1 MDPEHARK
9 VAVLGLPWET
19 TEDTLRLYFC
29 QFGLIEQVEVM
40 KDRYTSKS
48 RGFGFVTFMD
58 AASANRAL
66 AVEHTIDGRRCEA
79 KMALPKGDP
88 TPPRTTRVFIA
99 RIPPSVTEL
108 QFRSYF
114 EAFGKL
120 QDAYM
125 PRDHSK
131 QGFRGIGFVTY
142 ASADSVEK
150 VMAVKHWMNGHE
162 VAIDRATPKD
172 EPSALR
178 TMFARLPMGDTQRR
192 SFDNGAGIIGPGLT
206 SVNMLASNLLMGG
219 PSMESHFSN
228 LRSLSEDRSQHNT
241 DGSPCSSHRNS
252 LDSNSSVDMSVQAA
266 QAQVNAQAAQ
276 QHAAMVNAGFSVGF
290 GNTSDRGVVSHSAQ
304 PDARR
309 PPRPPSPTGMSV
321 ASQAMRASQALGL
334 SPINMGGLGSMHSM
348 NMNNLGMSGSS
359 AMTSAAATTA
369 ALQSFA
375 SSRAQQNASTLPE
388 QYANLLASS
397 SLYHNAGSYNP
408 ELSVSILSN
417 GACVPGSRA
426 CGLDAWEASG
436 RDGTG
441 GGRVQGGCGPHA
453 HAVPRVPLCRRTHLS
468 LAQPTD
474 QTPRLPPCRVHVLR
488 TRHTHTLAGPLHKA
502 SLNSSMANQTML
514 ADANAAAAVQHLMA
528 AAAHGRRSMDSA
540 MPAAKRLENP
550 AVATARRSG
559 PRIFIG
565 KLTKDTS
572 EADVKEYFVKFG
584 YVMDVYLPKAKD
596 NKSEHRGFGFVTFET
611 TAAIQRVVAHGAHR
625 LKGSTIAID
634 IAMPKVEEDL
644 LEGSSGDG
652 IPGLSAAFSNLPS
665 LMAQRI

>member
-1 MDPEHARK
+1 MQQALDQLDRLECIMDPEHARK

-441 GGRVQGGCGPHA
+441 GGRVQGG
-453 HAVPRVPLCRRTHLS
+453 S
-468 LAQPTD
+468 
-474 QTPRLPPCRVHVLR
+474 
-488 TRHTHTLAGPLHKA
+488 LHKA